1 VVSLSPHRKLL
12 VLYLGIA
19 AVALIASVSAINN
32 GFTYDDIVIITQNPS
47 VKDLHHPWD
56 VFTRSYWPK
65 PFSADLYRPL
75 TTLALA
81 TEWKVGNGKPWPFH
95 AVSILEYVLVALAFY
110 ALARK
115 LLPTWGAWS
124 AAALFAAHPVHVEAT
139 AIGVNQG
146 ELLTALLMLLAVS
159 LYLTARNERDLSPR
173 RQAALTGLYLAGCLT
188 KEHGLMLPGLL
199 AAAELTVVHDPRP
212 WKERLRELRPF
223 ALALMLVGVVYLGVR
238 RLVLPDLVGTFAAEA
253 FRGATMGGRALTML
267 SVVQEWLRLMLWPA
281 HLQTDYTPREIE
293 AATGW
298 GSDQWLG
305 VVLLIAVAAL
315 AWWARRRQP
324 VVTFGILWVAVAVF
338 PVSNVLVPT
347 GIVLAERS
355 LFLASAG
362 MMLVVGSAVGAVET
376 AAVISRPTRLLV
388 AAGVGALVLTGT
400 AAAFRRQMVWHD
412 QQTLFTHMVQ
422 EAPLS
427 YKAHWGYGDLIF
439 RDGDQARGEKEYRL
453 AIYLFPYSWYLFTNL
468 GDRYRGAGLCGP
480 AIKEYHRSLLLQADA
495 VATRSSLIA
504 CLLWLGQYQSA
515 KRQIQIG
522 IAVGKELEN
531 LEIFRA
537 AADAAIAENA
547 PPGSVRVKVKDSTA
561 TSMP

>member
-1 VVSLSPHRKLL
+1 VSLSPDRKLL
-12 VLYLGIA
+12 VLYLSIA
-19 AVALIASVSAINN
+19 AIAFIATASAINN
-32 GFTYDDIVIITQNPS
+32 RFTYDDIVIITQNPT
-47 VKDLHHPWD
+47 VKDLHRPWD

-81 TEWKVGNGKPWPFH
+81 AEWKLGNGAPWPFH
-95 AVSILEYVLVALAFY
+95 AVSILEYVLVALAVY
-110 ALARK
+110 ALART
-115 LLPTWGAWS
+115 LLPNWGAWT
-124 AAALFAAHPVHVEAT
+124 AAALFAAQPVHVEAT

-146 ELLTALLMLLAVS
+146 ELLTALWIILGVG
-159 LYLTARNERDLSPR
+159 LYLKARREQDLSPR
-173 RQAALTGLYLAGCLT
+173 RQAALVGLYLAACLT

-199 AAAELTVVHDPRP
+199 GAAELTVVHDPRP
-212 WKERLRELRPF
+212 WRERLRELRPF
-223 ALALMLVGVVYLGVR
+223 ALILMLTGVVYLGVR

-267 SVVQEWLRLMLWPA
+267 SVVREWLRLMLWPA

-305 VVLLIAVAAL
+305 VALLIAVAVL

-324 VVTFGILWVAVAVF
+324 VVTFGILWVAVALF

-362 MMLVVGSAVGAVET
+362 MMLVVGSAVAAVET
-376 AAVISRPTRLLV
+376 APVISRATRLAV
-388 AAGVGALVLTGT
+388 AVAIGALVVTGT
-400 AAAFRRQMVWHD
+400 AAAFRRQTVWHD
-412 QQTLFTHMVQ
+412 QQTLFKHMVE

-439 RDGDQARGEKEYRL
+439 RDGDRARGEKEYRI
-453 AIYLFPYSWYLFTNL
+453 AIALFPYSWYLFTNL
-468 GDRYRGAGLCGP
+468 GDRYRSAGMCEP
-480 AIKEYHRSLLLQADA
+480 AVKEYHRSLLLAPAA

-504 CLLWLGQYQSA
+504 CLLYIGKYQAA

-522 IAVGKELEN
+522 VAVGKELEN
-531 LEIFRA
+531 LENFRI
-537 AADAAIAENA
+537 AADSAIEENA
-547 PPGSVRVKVKDSTA
+547 PPGSVRVMVKDSA
-561 TSMP
+561 TDTP

>member
-1 VVSLSPHRKLL
+1 VSLSPDRKLL
-12 VLYLGIA
+12 VLYFGIA
-19 AVALIASVSAINN
+19 AIAFIASASAINN
-32 GFTYDDIVIITQNPS
+32 RFTYDDIVIITQNPA
-47 VKDLHHPWD
+47 VKDLHRPWD

-81 TEWKVGNGKPWPFH
+81 AEWKLGSGKPWPFH
-95 AVSILEYVLVALAFY
+95 AVSIIEYVLVALAVY

-115 LLPTWGAWS
+115 LLPDWGAWT
-124 AAALFAAHPVHVEAT
+124 AAGLFAAHPVHVEAT

-146 ELLTALLMLLAVS
+146 ELLTALWMILAVG
-159 LYLTARNERDLSPR
+159 LYLKARREQDLSPR
-173 RQAALTGLYLAGCLT
+173 RQAALVGLYLAACLT

-199 AAAELTVVHDPRP
+199 AAAELTVVQDPRP
-212 WKERLRELRPF
+212 WKERLRDLRPF
-223 ALALMLVGVVYLGVR
+223 VLILMLTGVVYLGVR

-267 SVVQEWLRLMLWPA
+267 SVVREWLRLMLWPA

-298 GSDQWLG
+298 GPDQWLG
-305 VVLLIAVAAL
+305 VALLIAVVAL

-324 VVTFGILWVAVAVF
+324 PVTFGILWVAVALF

-362 MMLVVGSAVGAVET
+362 MMLVVGSAVGAIET
-376 AAVISRPTRLLV
+376 AAVISRPTRLVV
-388 AAGVGALVLTGT
+388 AAGIGALVLTGT
-400 AAAFRRQMVWHD
+400 AAAFRRQMVWRD
-412 QQTLFTHMVQ
+412 QQTLFGHMVQ

-439 RDGDQARGEKEYRL
+439 RDGDQARGEQEYRL
-453 AIYLFPYSWYLFTNL
+453 AIALFPYSWYLYTNL
-468 GDRYRGAGLCGP
+468 GDRYRAAGLCGP
-480 AIKEYHRSLLLQADA
+480 AVKEYHRSLLLESGA
-495 VATRSSLIA
+495 VSTRSSLIA
-504 CLLWLGQYQSA
+504 CLLWLGEYQSA

-531 LEIFRA
+531 LALFRI
-537 AADAAIAENA
+537 AADSAIKEKA

-561 TSMP
+561 ETIP